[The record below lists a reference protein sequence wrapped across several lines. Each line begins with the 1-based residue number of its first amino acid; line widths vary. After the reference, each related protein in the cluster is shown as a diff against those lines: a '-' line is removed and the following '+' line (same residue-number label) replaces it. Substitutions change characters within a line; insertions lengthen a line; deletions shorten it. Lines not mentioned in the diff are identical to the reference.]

1 MLQDGSPDFAV
12 SRTYYGYFYIAEA
25 LLLSKGD
32 KFSSH
37 GQVVAQYGLRFA
49 RTEELD
55 RRFHQLMLRAL
66 RTRALADYQVEVPI
80 DPEAVEELIQGGREF
95 LEAASRYLEGLSG
108 DPEVPEDEEPPGG
121 AEGGESGED

>member
-12 SRTYYGYFYIAEA
+12 SRTYYGNFYIAEA

>member
-1 MLQDGSPDFAV
+1 MLQDGSPDFAA

-25 LLLSKGD
+25 LLLTKGD
-32 KFSSH
+32 SFSSH

-55 RRFHQLMLRAL
+55 RRFHQLLLRAL

-80 DPEAVEELIQGGREF
+80 DSEAVEELIQGGREF
-95 LEAASRYLEGLSG
+95 LEAASRYLEGPR
-108 DPEVPEDEEPPGG
+108 DPEAPGDKESP
-121 AEGGESGED
+121 AEADGGESGEV